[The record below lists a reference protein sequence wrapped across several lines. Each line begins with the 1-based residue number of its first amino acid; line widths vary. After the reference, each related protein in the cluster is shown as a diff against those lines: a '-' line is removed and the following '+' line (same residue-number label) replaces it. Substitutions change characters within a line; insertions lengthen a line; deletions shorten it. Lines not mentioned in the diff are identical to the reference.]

1 MEDVIFALDIGTRSV
16 TGVLVEKEAQKIRLL
31 DYCMVEH
38 SERSMRDGQIHDVPA
53 VAATIQTVKRKLEE
67 KYGSPLRKVCVAAAG
82 RSLKTIEAS
91 ASVDLRVFPIKTDE
105 DVKHLELSALKNAQ
119 EKLAGEQ
126 KGDSYNNYYCVG
138 YSLLYYKLDD
148 ERIGSLIGQKGNEAS
163 VDIIAT
169 FLPKVV
175 VESLF
180 SAVKTAGLEVEA
192 MTLEPIAA
200 LHLLVPESMR
210 RLNVVLVDIG
220 AGTSDIAIT
229 DQGTVISYG
238 MVPVAGDEITEAISD
253 HYLLDFPEAER
264 VKREIVSEKTAET
277 EDILGFTT
285 EITYDE
291 LVSDLDKEIQ
301 HLSKVIADEIK
312 RLNEKSPR
320 AVMLVG
326 GGSLTPKITERLAY
340 DLDLPTNRVAIR
352 GVEAVRQLVADED
365 FSGGPA
371 FVTPVG
377 IAITAKE
384 RPVQYITVH
393 VNEEQVHLFEMDKLT
408 IGDCLVQAGLEP
420 KRFYG
425 KPGLAKIVTVNG
437 KEITIPGE
445 FGEAPQVYLN
455 GEPATVHQP
464 VEEGDAIRIEKGK
477 DGGPAAMTLNELIGE
492 GESFHVTFNHIAYL
506 LGTIIT
512 VNGERKTGD
521 YIIQD
526 KDEIE
531 WKKLERLK
539 DFLDAYFPERTFDD
553 AFPVIINSQEVQ
565 LSTGKTTFLINGEEA
580 DLYAYL
586 RDGDIIEVIPATLP
600 KVEDVFR
607 ELDKPYWRTIRVL
620 FNGESVTLKKTAHT
634 ISRRDEQLEADAV
647 LQKHDRLTIT
657 DKEQDPFVFQD
668 VFRFVEID
676 LTNATGHFKLW
687 KNNEEAAFDTV
698 IEDGDELAIIWDK

>member
-1 MEDVIFALDIGTRSV
+1 
-16 TGVLVEKEAQKIRLL
+16 
-31 DYCMVEH
+31 
-38 SERSMRDGQIHDVPA
+38 
-53 VAATIQTVKRKLEE
+53 
-67 KYGSPLRKVCVAAAG
+67 
-82 RSLKTIEAS
+82 
-91 ASVDLRVFPIKTDE
+91 
-105 DVKHLELSALKNAQ
+105 
-119 EKLAGEQ
+119 
-126 KGDSYNNYYCVG
+126 
-138 YSLLYYKLDD
+138 
-148 ERIGSLIGQKGNEAS
+148 
-163 VDIIAT
+163 
-169 FLPKVV
+169 
-175 VESLF
+175 
-180 SAVKTAGLEVEA
+180 
-192 MTLEPIAA
+192 
-200 LHLLVPESMR
+200 MR

>member
-16 TGVLVEKEAQKIRLL
+16 TGVLVEKEAQEIRLL
-31 DYCMVEH
+31 DHCMVEH

-91 ASVDLRVFPIKTDE
+91 ASVDLREFPIKTDE

-138 YSLLYYKLDD
+138 FSLLYYKLDD

-253 HYLLDFPEAER
+253 RYLLDFPEAER

-301 HLSKVIADEIK
+301 HLSEVIADEIK

-445 FGEAPQVYLN
+445 FGEAPRVYLN

-464 VEEGDAIRIEKGK
+464 VEEGDAIRIERGK
-477 DGGPAAMTLNELIGE
+477 DGGTAAMTLNELIGE
-492 GESFHVTFNHIAYL
+492 GESLHVTCNHIAYP

-539 DFLDAYFPERTFDD
+539 DFLDVYFPERTYDD
-553 AFPVIINSQEVQ
+553 AFPVIINGQEVQ
-565 LSTGKTTFLINGEEA
+565 LSTGKTTFLVNGEET

-586 RDGDIIEVIPATLP
+586 GDGDIIEVIPATLP